1 MIRIFTF
8 SLEDEICPGE
18 NQSFILKKDIED
30 KQLPFS
36 ATDAFFIFQGKGK
49 DSNHPTDQTAL
60 II

>member
-1 MIRIFTF
+1 M
-8 SLEDEICPGE
+8 CPGE

-49 DSNHPTDQTAL
+49 DSNHPTDQMAL

>member
-1 MIRIFTF
+1 MIDGSTATVPITAELIRQFN
-8 SLEDEICPGE
+8 G
-18 NQSFILKKDIED
+18 IED

-49 DSNHPTDQTAL
+49 DSSHPTDQMAL